1 MNRLSLSAWALLWIL
16 LSLSVSSLFAS
27 EVEEVE
33 AGEEASDSAR
43 TPAAA
48 VPVVPAAAQAADQP
62 MPNPLGALWARFAPR
77 QILAGPQA
85 GVSTTR
91 FRTSPEYGALL
102 KPTPVERKAGMSPS
116 FGAVI
121 TARWASGISL
131 TVAPR
136 REIHGL
142 ATQERDVSFPDNPF
156 PHTLE
161 SRTELEYNVWP
172 VLLGMGW
179 TNGRHRAQAQAGA
192 YTAFL
197 DHADM
202 EWRVDGEAYPNR
214 PQVEILQEYNGW
226 MLGIEYGV
234 RLGPGE
240 LVLGLESQ
248 RASRSIMEGLK
259 GSVRTESAQMRAAYL
274 WTLMRR

>member
-1 MNRLSLSAWALLWIL
+1 MEA
-16 LSLSVSSLFAS
+16 
-27 EVEEVE
+27 EVED
-33 AGEEASDSAR
+33 AASDSAR
-43 TPAAA
+43 TAAAA
-48 VPVVPAAAQAADQP
+48 VPVVPAATQAADKP
-62 MPNPLGALWARFAPR
+62 IPNPFAALWARFAPR

-85 GVSTTR
+85 GMSTTR

-116 FGAVI
+116 FGAEI
-121 TARWASGISL
+121 TARWASGITL
-131 TVAPR
+131 TVSPR

-142 ATQERDVSFPDNPF
+142 ATEKRDVSFPDNPF

-161 SRTELEYNVWP
+161 SRTQLEYNVWP

-197 DHADM
+197 DHAEM

-214 PQVEILQEYNGW
+214 PQVEILDEYHGW

-248 RASRSIMEGLK
+248 RASRSIMTGLQ
-259 GSVRTESAQMRAAYL
+259 GSVRTESAQMRATYL